1 MLLIWRKGKHES
13 TKKYVCM
20 YVCMYVCKYV
30 CMYLS
35 IYVSMY
41 LCIYVSIYIYIYIY
55 FTSID
60 ILYRKAYSLEEFET
74 THYSNMSHE
83 VVTARGDG
91 QAPSSARPELG
102 IRFRVV

>member
-1 MLLIWRKGKHES
+1 MKAQKNM
-13 TKKYVCM
+13 YVCM
-20 YVCMYVCKYV
+20 YVCMYVSMYV
-30 CMYLS
+30 CIYL
-35 IYVSMY
+35 SMY
-41 LCIYVSIYIYIYIY
+41 LCIYVSMYLYIYIYIY